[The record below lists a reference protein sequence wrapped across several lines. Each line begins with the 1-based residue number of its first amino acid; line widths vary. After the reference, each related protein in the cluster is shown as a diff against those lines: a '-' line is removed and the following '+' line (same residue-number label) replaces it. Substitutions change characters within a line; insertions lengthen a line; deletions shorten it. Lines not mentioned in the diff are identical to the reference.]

1 MVVGSTSATQSGEI
15 GRETTGNDKPCKTSK
30 KHQLI
35 LPKFDPSTRFA
46 MHTAARKASKSVQTQ
61 TLSPVQSMQT
71 QTPRQ
76 RGSEDQGCDSF
87 TQTPLPSES
96 QQFQFS
102 NRGRENLQSGFTQAS
117 VGTQVA
123 MLASHCDFGVGTDDS
138 LLLQLGCF
146 DGSATMRPFGIS
158 ANMSPQRI
166 PVQQL
171 PPLSSFVQ
179 RTDQSNMVSTID
191 NSMQTLASDQAHTS
205 LIDTSDIRPLSSTQ
219 TQTNNLELVPH
230 EDNETQTL
238 VSLLGMDS
246 VSSMDSGT
254 QTQHFLD
261 DLFDAQD
268 IELTESQTQ
277 TWFPSYRVTSPSLD
291 NGVNDFVYK
300 PFDDLVDIH
309 TQTSIVM
316 SDFSEL
322 TEDTVFA
329 NSHTQT
335 ETLQSDFDDSSILSS
350 SVQTDTHWGQMTQL
364 SNGQFRSGSLTSTS
378 CQTYTQDAQTCSVSS
393 SETQT

>member
-1 MVVGSTSATQSGEI
+1 MVVGSPSATQSGET
-15 GRETTGNDKPCKTSK
+15 GRQTTGNDKPCMTSK
-30 KHQLI
+30 KHQFI
-35 LPKFDPSTRFA
+35 LPKFDSSTRFA

-61 TLSPVQSMQT
+61 TLSPVHSMQT
-71 QTPRQ
+71 QTPRH

-96 QQFQFS
+96 HQFQFS
-102 NRGRENLQSGFTQAS
+102 SRDRENLQSGFTQAS

-179 RTDQSNMVSTID
+179 RTDQANMVSTID

-254 QTQHFLD
+254 QTQNFLD

-300 PFDDLVDIH
+300 TFDDLVDIH

-322 TEDTVFA
+322 TEDTMFA

-350 SVQTDTHWGQMTQL
+350 SVQTDTHWAQMTQL